1 VPETLRHMIET
12 HIDHLTIEE
21 QRVLE
26 AACVAG
32 VKFPANAVTAALH
45 QAAEFVEEIL
55 EELSRRSHIVHAAG
69 AEQLADGSISQVFE
83 FVHAAY
89 REVFYGR
96 LTPVRRAW
104 IRRRIDDS
112 VSRPLRAVEETTASH
127 AAEGSGCGDPA
138 LQTGSEA
145 CVETA
150 TSALA

>member
-1 VPETLRHMIET
+1 MIEAQ
-12 HIDHLTIEE
+12 IDHLTIEE

-32 VKFPANAVTAALH
+32 VRFPASAVTAGLQ
-45 QAAEFVEEIL
+45 QAPEFVEEIL
-55 EELSRRSHIVHAAG
+55 EKLSRRSRIVHAG
-69 AEQLADGSISQVFE
+69 DAEQLADGSISQVFE

-96 LTPVRRAW
+96 LTPARRAW

-112 VSRPLRAVEETTASH
+112 VSQPWREVEETTASH
-127 AAEGSGCGDPA
+127 LAEGCGCSDLA

-145 CVETA
+145 CVDTA
-150 TSALA
+150 ASALA